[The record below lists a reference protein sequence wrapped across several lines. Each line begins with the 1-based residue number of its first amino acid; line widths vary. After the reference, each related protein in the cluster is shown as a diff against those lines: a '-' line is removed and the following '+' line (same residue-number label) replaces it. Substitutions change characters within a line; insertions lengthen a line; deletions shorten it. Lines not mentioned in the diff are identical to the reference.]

1 MTSDKTI
8 IIKPLAYYKM
18 LIHVLR
24 FGSKVRDRKQYKEVM
39 GILIGRLEGDSDK
52 KGIKDVIVEDAV
64 PISHGGSIE
73 VAFAPEDY
81 VTFSMVDAEFAE
93 KGWFSVGWYHSH
105 PGLKI
110 FFSSTDIK
118 NMLGWQVPNPS
129 AIGIVFDHTFLEK
142 PGDLGFRAF
151 RLDDPSKGQTTGYHE
166 IRTVVEPPD
175 SLEYYQKLIE
185 LINSIHSKEPPILE
199 INELPDLFGDIAIPS
214 QEQLITKKPELE
226 LTVILSAIQRGL
238 SGFLE
243 MTIEPFITFL
253 NVWSQE
259 MIRKTIESNLEMRNN
274 LLVIKE
280 RIGSGISKIQ
290 KDFKFSLKDKLN
302 QLDMYIDDKFD
313 DFDKNIQNLKE
324 IISQVKIELNDKLK
338 VIFEENLKVSL
349 DQGINSIKETLE
361 NLTKINQESSNAFEK
376 LKSEENSLNNI
387 SEKINSIEDV
397 INNKLKNLQDELI
410 NKLSKNINKIV
421 GNFINL
427 NKDTKSFLSDLKA
440 AIILLE
446 SSKNPIQNKIT
457 TLESENKTLQKDLLE
472 LKNQNQD
479 LINKLQKY
487 EGGD

>member
-1 MTSDKTI
+1 
-8 IIKPLAYYKM
+8 M

-39 GILIGRLEGDSDK
+39 GILIGHLEGDPDK
-52 KGIKDVIVEDAV
+52 KGIKDVIVEEAV

-105 PGLKI
+105 PALKI

-118 NMLGWQVPNPS
+118 NMLGWQTPNPS

-142 PGDLGFRAF
+142 PGDMGFRAF

-166 IRTVVEPPD
+166 VKTVVEPPD
-175 SLEYYQKLIE
+175 NLEYYQKLIE
-185 LINSIHSKEPPILE
+185 LINGVHSKEPPILE

-214 QEQLITKKPELE
+214 QDQLIAKKPELE
-226 LTVILSAIQRGL
+226 LTTIFSAIQNGI
-238 SGFLE
+238 SSFLKL
-243 MTIEPFITFL
+243 TIEPFVTFL

-259 MIRKTIESNLEMRNN
+259 IIRKTIESNLEIRNN
-274 LLVIKE
+274 ILVIKE
-280 RIGSGISKIQ
+280 KIGNGISNIQ

-302 QLDMYIDDKFD
+302 QLDIYIDDKFD
-313 DFDKNIQNLKE
+313 EFDNNNESLKE
-324 IISQVKIELNDKLK
+324 IISQIKIELNDKLK
-338 VIFEENLKVSL
+338 VIFEEKLKVSL
-349 DQGINSIKETLE
+349 DQGINSFKETLE
-361 NLTKINQESSNAFEK
+361 NLSKINQESPKVFEK
-376 LKSEENSLNNI
+376 LESEQNSLN
-387 SEKINSIEDV
+387 SLLEKIDSIEDS
-397 INNKLKNLQDELI
+397 INNKLKNLQDEVI
-410 NKLSKNINKIV
+410 NKLSKNTNKIV

-446 SSKNPIQNKIT
+446 SSKNPIQSKIK
-457 TLESENKTLQKDLLE
+457 TLETENKNLQKDLLE
-472 LKNQNQD
+472 LKTVNQD
-479 LINKLQKY
+479 LLNKLKKL
-487 EGGD
+487 EGGE